1 MEHETGTLVISIIS
15 SLILG
20 FTLWI
25 VKKINNI

>member
-1 MEHETGTLVISIIS
+1 MEHEAGTLIISIIS

-25 VKKINNI
+25 VKKINDI